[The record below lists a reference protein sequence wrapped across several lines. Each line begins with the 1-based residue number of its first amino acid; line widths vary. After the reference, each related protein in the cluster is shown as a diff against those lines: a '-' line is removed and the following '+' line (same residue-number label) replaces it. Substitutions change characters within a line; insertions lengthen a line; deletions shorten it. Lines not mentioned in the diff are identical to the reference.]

1 MFKYI
6 FITALAFFLIACAK
20 DQKEENDINNG
31 GNIATMEGIIAE
43 KMIFNSYR
51 YLLLIVPNI
60 EESDLQGKNEDEI
73 IMIASE
79 NDGIYFLALQEDYN
93 QVEEMQKVLVK
104 YDLDGPVE
112 ESDPP
117 IRELIEIHPV
127 D

>member
-6 FITALAFFLIACAK
+6 FITALAFFLIACAN
-20 DQKEENDINNG
+20 DQKEGNDTKNDK
-31 GNIATMEGIIAE
+31 NIATMEGIIAE
-43 KMIFNSYR
+43 KMIFESYG
-51 YLLLIVPNI
+51 YHLLVVPNI
-60 EESDLQGKNEDEI
+60 EASDLQGKNEDEI

-79 NDGIYFLALQEDYN
+79 NDGIYFSVLQEDYN
-93 QVEEMQKVLVK
+93 EFEAMQKVQVK
-104 YDLDGPVE
+104 YDLDGHVD